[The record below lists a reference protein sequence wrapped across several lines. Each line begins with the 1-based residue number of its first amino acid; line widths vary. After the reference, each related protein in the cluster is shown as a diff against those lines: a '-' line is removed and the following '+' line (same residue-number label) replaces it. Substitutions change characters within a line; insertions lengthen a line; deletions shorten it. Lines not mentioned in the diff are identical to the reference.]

1 MNCIKKLPWSA
12 GKYIDTRKYY
22 PQDRVYCDGSVYAS
36 LAEQVGNKP
45 YFKQDSDG
53 TYTVAPGW
61 ALLAAGLL
69 EDNGLGYNYEVL
81 ENLPSV
87 NGVVLKG
94 KMASSDLGIYSSKEA
109 DYKFQ
114 TKESAAE
121 ADKRVQGMLDGK
133 VDKEP
138 GKGLSANDLTDE
150 RAGKVD
156 MLAKDGRA
164 NEHLNGAGTYS
175 RPVRQGYG
183 VSVADDNTVSVNP
196 QVIARQSDVA
206 SVAADLAAQ
215 KAKEQGDIDRAN
227 AAISKEETDR
237 KAAVA
242 KEETDRKAAVAA
254 LQSLIDILNSGYQFM
269 GVATPETN
277 PSTPDQKVF
286 YIANGKGVYANFGGI
301 EVAEGEVFILYYDT
315 AWRKVATGIA
325 SESDAIIGM
334 AHGDKVNVPLEFVT
348 DGRLTEK
355 GTISSSS
362 KSKVTNFI
370 AIDSR
375 NKYYLSNYI
384 YANYDNGVCY
394 YSDANE
400 DSFIGSQF
408 NANDLG
414 NVGIKALVEAELVV
428 PTNARYVRIG
438 TRNVT
443 YTNATILLVS
453 YAQKSMSMLS
463 AERIESRLNQQ
474 ENAINAL
481 YPYIEHSDSVNV
493 FDKNN
498 LEIIHKYISSKNI
511 ILDNDISVLSNF
523 IIKIEDCDGVNNTY
537 IFKYL
542 GTSDVMAME
551 LLTLKLIFANDI
563 VAGENV
569 VWNYSEISQRKG
581 IQGHST
587 NTGKSSAYLWVEFR
601 LSTFNYDNI
610 QNTLH
615 DILDNIVIIK
625 QASTDIVYPS
635 KYVPYTD
642 KKFVVENE
650 SPIPVDLISNSAGG
664 IISLGMVDRNGHAI
678 GQGVTFNVGG
688 GGGGLLAD
696 QLNVITSM
704 TYTLQPSVL
713 SSEGV
718 VLGAGWSGSL
728 EDGYTHTSGNAEA
741 LEFTLASVPN
751 LAKVLITFDVQ
762 GLSDSNDIY
771 ISTGDS
777 ALIKSY
783 NGSTQVVTGLIYAG
797 GNLKVTPTSNFA
809 GTITNLKCRV
819 LDDNGTET
827 YKTSVNNV
835 YCQRNSLVAG
845 YWNVFIG
852 GKETT
857 ASKMQ
862 DGTRNIAIGE
872 QALNALVVGN
882 RNVAIGT
889 FSMPKVTEGENNI
902 AIGTDSI
909 FPVKR
914 AMNSISIGK
923 GTMSGKSVENCVAL
937 GYGAMGKWNS
947 EFIRDGCTAIGAMS
961 APGVI
966 NGNTHVGYRAG
977 ANTKGAYNTSIG
989 YNSLGIGTRSSI
1001 DIVGENLTCV
1011 GHDAS
1016 VANDDT
1022 AKAANNS
1029 TALGYGATITKS
1041 NQVVIGNSQ
1050 VEEVI
1055 LGGKKIIFN
1064 ADGTCIWEAVGES

>member
-1 MNCIKKLPWSA
+1 
-12 GKYIDTRKYY
+12 
-22 PQDRVYCDGSVYAS
+22 
-36 LAEQVGNKP
+36 
-45 YFKQDSDG
+45 
-53 TYTVAPGW
+53 
-61 ALLAAGLL
+61 
-69 EDNGLGYNYEVL
+69 
-81 ENLPSV
+81 
-87 NGVVLKG
+87 
-94 KMASSDLGIYSSKEA
+94 
-109 DYKFQ
+109 
-114 TKESAAE
+114 
-121 ADKRVQGMLDGK
+121 
-133 VDKEP
+133 
-138 GKGLSANDLTDE
+138 
-150 RAGKVD
+150 
-156 MLAKDGRA
+156 
-164 NEHLNGAGTYS
+164 
-175 RPVRQGYG
+175 
-183 VSVADDNTVSVNP
+183 
-196 QVIARQSDVA
+196 
-206 SVAADLAAQ
+206 
-215 KAKEQGDIDRAN
+215 
-227 AAISKEETDR
+227 
-237 KAAVA
+237 
-242 KEETDRKAAVAA
+242 
-254 LQSLIDILNSGYQFM
+254 
-269 GVATPETN
+269 
-277 PSTPDQKVF
+277 
-286 YIANGKGVYANFGGI
+286 
-301 EVAEGEVFILYYDT
+301 
-315 AWRKVATGIA
+315 
-325 SESDAIIGM
+325 
-334 AHGDKVNVPLEFVT
+334 
-348 DGRLTEK
+348 
-355 GTISSSS
+355 
-362 KSKVTNFI
+362 
-370 AIDSR
+370 
-375 NKYYLSNYI
+375 
-384 YANYDNGVCY
+384 
-394 YSDANE
+394 
-400 DSFIGSQF
+400 
-408 NANDLG
+408 
-414 NVGIKALVEAELVV
+414 
-428 PTNARYVRIG
+428 
-438 TRNVT
+438 
-443 YTNATILLVS
+443 
-453 YAQKSMSMLS
+453 
-463 AERIESRLNQQ
+463 
-474 ENAINAL
+474 
-481 YPYIEHSDSVNV
+481 
-493 FDKNN
+493 
-498 LEIIHKYISSKNI
+498 
-511 ILDNDISVLSNF
+511 
-523 IIKIEDCDGVNNTY
+523 
-537 IFKYL
+537 
-542 GTSDVMAME
+542 
-551 LLTLKLIFANDI
+551 
-563 VAGENV
+563 
-569 VWNYSEISQRKG
+569 
-581 IQGHST
+581 
-587 NTGKSSAYLWVEFR
+587 
-601 LSTFNYDNI
+601 
-610 QNTLH
+610 
-615 DILDNIVIIK
+615 
-625 QASTDIVYPS
+625 
-635 KYVPYTD
+635 
-642 KKFVVENE
+642 
-650 SPIPVDLISNSAGG
+650 
-664 IISLGMVDRNGHAI
+664 
-678 GQGVTFNVGG
+678 
-688 GGGGLLAD
+688 
-696 QLNVITSM
+696 M

-889 FSMPKVTEGENNI
+889 YSMPKVTEGENNI
-902 AIGTDSI
+902 AIGSDSI
-909 FPVKR
+909 YPVKK

-937 GYGAMGKWNS
+937 GYGAMGLWNS
-947 EFIRDGCTAIGAMS
+947 EFIRKGCTAIGAMS

-1064 ADGTCIWEAVGES
+1064 ADGTCTWEAVGES